1 MDFMGDLCFS
11 HSLHV
16 ICAVR
21 SRIRTETIRPR
32 SRFWPYMLMAMSG
45 VRDSM
50 TDHSPHA
57 ATRGDGG
64 MQDTTKILIGIIAGI
79 IIVII
84 AAAIHGTRM

>member
-1 MDFMGDLCFS
+1 
-11 HSLHV
+11 
-16 ICAVR
+16 
-21 SRIRTETIRPR
+21 
-32 SRFWPYMLMAMSG
+32 
-45 VRDSM
+45 M